1 MKANSGMN
9 NNSNSDLEESIKNE
23 EYLLGFGSQ
32 YKTELYKDEEL
43 EAKNKE
49 KHNEQINKDKKGSS
63 DSTTNSLS
71 QEHNNISEI
80 NFKRKRDLS
89 RDDIFDYKE
98 DLFDFYDKSRKMSS
112 PLCDY
117 LNGSD
122 QYLSK
127 FFKSTVDI
135 KSSQNFVKKVEF
147 FNGEKP
153 LNNINNKNK
162 NNLTGKNKINLNSIN
177 NNIEIEKFKN
187 YNSSSIPFSNI
198 NNNQFINNNNANNIN
213 NCNNNYNNNYINYNL
228 YFLNNNYPNQQ
239 IFNINYINLN
249 NYPNNNNNFNRRKL
263 SYNIEANLIGNYFNN
278 ILNQNHPQLSIQEP
292 NFIQL
297 QNQQKFNPL
306 FSINDSPT
314 NYQNSTNKNNSKK
327 NNPNSKMPKKPLDK
341 RKGDWQCPKC
351 NNLNFA
357 FRVKCNRCQLQKPN
371 N

>member
-1 MKANSGMN
+1 MKSNLGTN

-23 EYLLGFGSQ
+23 DYLLGFTSK
-32 YKTELYKDEEL
+32 YKTELYKEEEL

-49 KHNEQINKDKKGSS
+49 KNSEQIDKDKKTSS
-63 DSTTNSLS
+63 DSTTISNS
-71 QEHNNISEI
+71 QEHNNISET

-98 DLFDFYDKSRKMSS
+98 ELIDFYDKNRKMSS

-135 KSSQNFVKKVEF
+135 KCSQNFVKKVNF

-153 LNNINNKNK
+153 LNNNNNIK
-162 NNLTGKNKINLNSIN
+162 NNLSGKHKNILNNLNN
-177 NNIEIEKFKN
+177 NTENQNFKN
-187 YNSSSIPFSNI
+187 YNSFGFPFNNI
-198 NNNQFINNNNANNIN
+198 NNNQFINNNNANNF
-213 NCNNNYNNNYINYNL
+213 NNYNNNYINNNL

-249 NYPNNNNNFNRRKL
+249 NYPNNNNIYNKRKL
-263 SYNIEANLIGNYFNN
+263 SYNIEAGLIGNYFNN
-278 ILNQNHPQLSIQEP
+278 ILNQNQPQLNLQEP

-297 QNQQKFNPL
+297 QNQQKFNPIY
-306 FSINDSPT
+306 FSYNESPT
-314 NYQNSTNKNNSKK
+314 ANKNNSKK
-327 NNPNSKMPKKPLDK
+327 NNTNSKIPKKPLDK

-357 FRVKCNRCQLQKPN
+357 FRVICNRCQLQKPN

>member
-49 KHNEQINKDKKGSS
+49 NHNEQINKDKKGSS

-98 DLFDFYDKSRKMSS
+98 ELIDFYDKNRKMSS

-135 KSSQNFVKKVEF
+135 KCSQNFVKKVNF

-153 LNNINNKNK
+153 LNNNNNIK
-162 NNLTGKNKINLNSIN
+162 NNLSGKHKNSLNNLNN
-177 NNIEIEKFKN
+177 NTENQNFKN

-198 NNNQFINNNNANNIN
+198 NNNQFINNNNGNNIN
-213 NCNNNYNNNYINYNL
+213 NCNNNYNNNYINNNL

-249 NYPNNNNNFNRRKL
+249 NYPNNNNIYNKRKL
-263 SYNIEANLIGNYFNN
+263 SYNI
-278 ILNQNHPQLSIQEP
+278 
-292 NFIQL
+292 
-297 QNQQKFNPL
+297 
-306 FSINDSPT
+306 
-314 NYQNSTNKNNSKK
+314 KK
-327 NNPNSKMPKKPLDK
+327 NSGTTKAVKKPLDK

-357 FRVKCNRCQLQKPN
+357 FRVICNRCQLQKPN